1 MKDACS
7 EGKAQ
12 ETIGSSLLPL
22 PVILM
27 TVFIDTTGFGIVIL
41 LLPFYAVAF
50 QEGPAALGILVASF
64 SLMQF
69 IFSPILGRMSDK
81 LGRRPVLLLSILA
94 SMVSFTLLAL
104 ARSFL
109 MLLLSRMIAGMATE
123 TAVAQAYIADATTTE
138 ERAKGIGRMSAAQ
151 AAGFAIGPAIG
162 GFASLY
168 GLWAP
173 GLIAASLAF
182 LNFLFVFFFLPE
194 SSRRTV
200 LGVRT
205 SFETHRGDLRE
216 LMHVLRRPL
225 IGSELAIFFIVNLAF
240 SAIPVIL
247 PLLGISSF
255 GLGTVEMAYFF
266 VYIAVMQIV
275 LQGFII
281 GHLVNRFGE
290 EKLTVFGSF
299 MTMTSMLFM
308 ALAPSIAILLVL
320 VTVMI
325 LGSDVIQTIVPSFIS
340 KRTPPNDQGSI
351 LGVTQ
356 SVSSVARIPGP
367 LIGGFASEFA
377 GLAAPF
383 MLSAG
388 LLMVAL
394 FLGVKVH
401 FEVESSLEPQP

>member
-1 MKDACS
+1 MKDVCT
-7 EGKAQ
+7 EGRAQ
-12 ETIGSSLLPL
+12 ETIGSSHLPL
-22 PVILM
+22 PVVLM

-94 SMVSFTLLAL
+94 SIVSFILLAL
-104 ARSFL
+104 ARSFF
-109 MLLLSRMIAGMATE
+109 MLLLSRIIAGMATE

-162 GFASLY
+162 GFTSLY

-173 GLIAASLAF
+173 GLVAAGLAF

-194 SSRRTV
+194 SSCRTV
-200 LGVRT
+200 PDVRT
-205 SFETHRGDLRE
+205 SFGTHRGDLRE
-216 LMHVLRRPL
+216 LMDALRRPL

-240 SAIPVIL
+240 STIPVIL

-281 GHLVNRFGE
+281 GNLVNRFGE
-290 EKLTVFGSF
+290 EKLAVFGSF
-299 MTMTSMLFM
+299 MMMTSMIFM
-308 ALAPSIAILLVL
+308 ALVPSIAILLAL

-325 LGSDVIQTIVPSFIS
+325 LGGDMIQTIVPSFIS

-367 LIGGFASEFA
+367 LIGGFAFEFA
-377 GLAAPF
+377 GLVAPF
-383 MLSAG
+383 IVSAG

-394 FLGVKVH
+394 FLGVKVQ
-401 FEVESSLEPQP
+401 FEEESSLEPQP